1 MSAKNQLLVDQ
12 SYWDASYSGM
22 RPAIA
27 PPDDALRQWLEAHV
41 PKAQGV
47 QHALEVGCY
56 PGRYLAVLGRSGY
69 TIHGVDL
76 TPGVEHMADALKAT
90 GLSTGDFRRT
100 DFLKM
105 EVHRTYELVCSF
117 GFIEHFTD
125 WRSVLLKHAELV
137 APGGMLVIET
147 PNFKGGVQQ
156 LFHRWLDRTNLAR
169 HNLDAMDPHQWATLL
184 RAQGFTVQWC
194 GWFGRFDF
202 WSDPEPDSLG
212 HRIGAKLLGMLKPRL
227 ARMKEGSPSLSPYCG
242 LIATKA

>member
-1 MSAKNQLLVDQ
+1 MSKKNDLLVDQ

-27 PPDDALRQWLEAHV
+27 PPEDALRQWLEARV
-41 PKAQGV
+41 PKAKSE
-47 QHALEVGCY
+47 QHALEVGCF
-56 PGRYLAVLGRSGY
+56 PGRYLAVLGQLGY
-69 TIHGVDL
+69 TVHGVDL
-76 TPGVEHMADALKAT
+76 TPGVENMAEALKAT
-90 GLSTGDFRRT
+90 GLSTGEFRRT

-105 EVHRTYELVCSF
+105 EVDRQYDLVSSF

-137 APGGMLVIET
+137 SPGGMLVIET

-156 LFHRWLDRTNLAR
+156 LFHRWLDSTNLRR
-169 HNLDAMDPHQWATLL
+169 HNLDAMEPHAWAELLREQGFIVQWA
-184 RAQGFTVQWC
+184 
-194 GWFGRFDF
+194 GWFGQFDF

-212 HRIGAKLLGMLKPRL
+212 HRIGAKLLGILKPRL
-227 ARMKEGSPSLSPYCG
+227 AHMKEGSPSLSPYCG